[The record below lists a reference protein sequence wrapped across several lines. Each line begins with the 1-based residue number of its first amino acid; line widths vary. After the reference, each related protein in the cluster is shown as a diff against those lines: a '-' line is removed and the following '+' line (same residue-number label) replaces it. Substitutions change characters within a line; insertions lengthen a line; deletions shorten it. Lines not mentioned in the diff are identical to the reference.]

1 MAQVQ
6 VAKSVALQ
14 ADPESVWAFI
24 SDFGAFAEWQP
35 HIESVEMQDG
45 GRREV
50 HFKRGDSI
58 LDEVVSRDDAART
71 YTYRIVPGQQ
81 TPLKEMAATFAVR
94 GAATGC
100 EVEYAI
106 TVVVPDEMEQPAR
119 AGVTADIDGA
129 LGQLDVKYNQR

>member
-6 VAKSVALQ
+6 IAKSVALQ
-14 ADPESVWAFI
+14 ADSESVWTFI

-35 HIESVEMQDG
+35 HIESVELQDG

-71 YTYRIVPGQQ
+71 YTYRIVPGQPG
-81 TPLKEMAATFAVR
+81 PLQEMAATFTVR
-94 GAATGC
+94 DAAAGS

-106 TVVVPDEMEQPAR
+106 TVVVPDEMEHLAQ
-119 AGVTADIDGA
+119 AGIPADIDGA
-129 LGQLDVKYNQR
+129 LGQLAVKYNQR

>member
-1 MAQVQ
+1 MVQVK
-6 VAKSVALQ
+6 VAKSVALA
-14 ADPESVWAFI
+14 ADPESVWTFI

-50 HFKRGDSI
+50 RFKRGDSI

-71 YTYRIVPGQQ
+71 YTYRIVPGQN
-81 TPLKEMAATFAVR
+81 TPLKEMDATFTVR
-94 GAATGC
+94 AGGAGC
-100 EVEYAI
+100 EVDYAI
-106 TVVVPDEMEQPAR
+106 TVVVPDEMEPLAQ
-119 AGVTADIDGA
+119 AGITADIDGA